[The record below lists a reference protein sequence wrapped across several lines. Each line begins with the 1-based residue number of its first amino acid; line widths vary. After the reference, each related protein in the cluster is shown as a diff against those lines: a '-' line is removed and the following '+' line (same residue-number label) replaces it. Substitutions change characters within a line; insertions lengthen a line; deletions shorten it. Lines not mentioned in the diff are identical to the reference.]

1 MAVLRK
7 GVCVCCGCLFLPFYA
22 WRLESINSQKFQLAC
37 LVYNY
42 CLVTVWH
49 QHKSTRLSEL

>member
-37 LVYNY
+37 LVYIVS
-42 CLVTVWH
+42 LLFGT
-49 QHKSTRLSEL
+49 STNRLG